1 MKRRV
6 RRRSSG
12 PSAAPLLPLLLL
24 LLFLLAVCLSDI
36 ATLASAQSEDGD
48 ASSFDDGEE
57 AQEARPSPP
66 SLTPPSIDDLAPGA
80 VVSTLRGSP
89 RWKVLPDLF
98 VRRTALVECEGGQ
111 VSRENTATREHRGT
125 ERETNSRHRRRF
137 SSTSKKK
144 KQDFRVFVARDAALL
159 AQAIASG
166 SPPAWCGWRRA
177 AARAARGAL
186 RGEGGNP
193 GGLSGVA
200 SRLFGLFGASS
211 PSPSSSSPS
220 SSPRSLPPCEAR
232 LPTFGPSAVAVVPR
246 GGAGAGSS
254 CRVEATRR
262 LDPALAARLCLGA
275 ALFLL
280 AAPLAASASFRVSAG
295 AVSFALASL
304 LVVLF
309 LVARAVPNKRQL
321 AVAAAAMGSGALTV
335 ARLLFGHWVPTL
347 SELASAKV
355 LGGYAA
361 CSLAVGAAVAFWFD
375 DPGAAK
381 AHAILAAALRLAGLG
396 LVAGGVSSPAVGLAL
411 AGALA
416 LAGFAGP
423 GCAGSWAELRER
435 RRRRKGKRA
444 AEAERRRAM
453 ATTGAGSPP
462 RRQASPLFQ
471 QQQQQRSPEAA
482 LRQRRRSSSVST
494 EAFESPERSTF
505 PAALASSPQ
514 GASRGGGGEEQV
526 QGGLGRSPSRSPVAP
541 LLSFLR
547 RPPTASPS
555 PARVVS
561 APRPTAPLLVSS
573 AAAVPL
579 PSAHEEEEVEREE
592 EREDEGEGEES
603 ADQRRRTTT
612 TSEFRPSQQQQ
623 QSGGWQRER
632 EEPQQRP
639 APLSRALLA
648 ATASAATS
656 TPTRGPQHPRRSDS
670 RASAGP
676 LPLRSPLVDRGLL
689 LNEATGKTIKIGA
702 ATYNRLVL
710 EGYTVDEGRG
720 TLSPPARARK
730 REGGGGG
737 GGGVSSL
744 RPRTR
749 NG

>member
-1 MKRRV
+1 M
-6 RRRSSG
+6 RRRTG
-12 PSAAPLLPLLLL
+12 K
-24 LLFLLAVCLSDI
+24 
-36 ATLASAQSEDGD
+36 Q
-48 ASSFDDGEE
+48 
-57 AQEARPSPP
+57 
-66 SLTPPSIDDLAPGA
+66 
-80 VVSTLRGSP
+80 
-89 RWKVLPDLF
+89 
-98 VRRTALVECEGGQ
+98 
-111 VSRENTATREHRGT
+111 REHSN
-125 ERETNSRHRRRF
+125 ERAQRDREGNQQQA
-137 SSTSKKK
+137 STAIFLDLQKK

-220 SSPRSLPPCEAR
+220 SSPRSLPPCDAR

-462 RRQASPLFQ
+462 RLQASPLF

-526 QGGLGRSPSRSPVAP
+526 QGGLGRSPSRSPAAP

-561 APRPTAPLLVSS
+561 APRPTAPVLVSS

-612 TSEFRPSQQQQ
+612 TSEFRPSQQQ

-730 REGGGGG
+730 GEGGGGG

>member
-1 MKRRV
+1 M
-6 RRRSSG
+6 RRRTGKQRQHSNERAQRDREGNQQQAST
-12 PSAAPLLPLLLL
+12 AI
-24 LLFLLAVCLSDI
+24 FL
-36 ATLASAQSEDGD
+36 
-48 ASSFDDGEE
+48 
-57 AQEARPSPP
+57 
-66 SLTPPSIDDLAPGA
+66 DL
-80 VVSTLRGSP
+80 
-89 RWKVLPDLF
+89 
-98 VRRTALVECEGGQ
+98 Q
-111 VSRENTATREHRGT
+111 
-125 ERETNSRHRRRF
+125 
-137 SSTSKKK
+137 KK

-423 GCAGSWAELRER
+423 GCAGPWAELRER

-494 EAFESPERSTF
+494 AAFESPERSTF

-526 QGGLGRSPSRSPVAP
+526 QGGLGRSPSRSPAAP

-612 TSEFRPSQQQQ
+612 TSEFRPSQQQQQ

-730 REGGGGG
+730 GEGGGGG